1 MAPAD
6 AVSQFYRIL
15 SNKPAV
21 QTLTFVRFCINP
33 EVQER
38 LEEEAKELL
47 GHGTDSGEG

>member
-1 MAPAD
+1 M
-6 AVSQFYRIL
+6 
-15 SNKPAV
+15 

-47 GHGTDSGEG
+47 GHGTDSGERSAHAVNRSPCFYVQAST